1 MASITCVPVNS
12 FALPDKVVFI
22 SKKAC
27 VCSLVQVQLLS
38 CGDVAARGCLYG
50 AAPKTASTR
59 PIALKRPSPPKSPSW
74 LRSTQ
79 HCSSTC
85 ASHHITPCVSS
96 VTSVFYQNGTTSPS
110 SIHKMLAWC
119 SLLSSFH
126 IIPSVASVASVFY
139 QNGTTSPTSIHK
151 MLGCGTGPF
160 TEAARK
166 TAWLRKAQHIGNLR
180 NTVLFAFE

>member
-1 MASITCVPVNS
+1 MASITYVHLNS

-22 SKKAC
+22 SKKEC

-38 CGDVAARGCLYG
+38 YGDVAARGCLYW
-50 AAPKTASTR
+50 AAPKTAFTR

-85 ASHHITPCVSS
+85 ASRHNTP
-96 VTSVFYQNGTTSPS
+96 
-110 SIHKMLAWC
+110 
-119 SLLSSFH
+119 
-126 IIPSVASVASVFY
+126 SVASVFY
-139 QNGTTSPTSIHK
+139 QNGTTSPSSVHK

-160 TEAARK
+160 TEAERK
-166 TAWLRKAQHIGNLR
+166 AAWLRKAQHIGNLR